1 MVCGQ
6 RMTFPDSRNAT
17 GGSTAF
23 AAAGVAFLLAGMLA
37 GCELP
42 SSLGEL
48 ARVFDGQTQDDR
60 AAAVGEQPHEDVE
73 AAAAAAL
80 RDEAAIRA
88 EPAEPTDAAVSKPT
102 RETILTAQTLL
113 ARLGYEPGPLDGLD
127 GPKTRDSV
135 RRYQADAGRSAD
147 GRVTKALVE
156 ALSEA
161 GRDDTGRAA
170 GLWLASKKA
179 LPVYAPGDTFVYSDG
194 RTETVTEIDG
204 ERVHWRSNDGTV
216 LTAYRNFILPAIRRD
231 TDLISEQT
239 TVDVGPGALWP
250 LKAGREVSFTA
261 TTEVAHKTQSS
272 PRGGSASRWHCL
284 VEAPRSVSVAAGTF
298 DALRV
303 VCRTSTPSAQGPSER
318 VWYYAPRIRHYV
330 RRQERYQNPGSEMD
344 VELVAVQ
351 LEGKSWP
358 PAARAGLGWALQ
370 EALET
375 KADGQ
380 SIEWSSSGVD
390 AKVTIAPTTALREA
404 ALREGAL
411 SEGGSPY
418 CRTFEQ
424 TVRGAAGTRIYPG
437 KACRS
442 ASGQWLIPGLETI
455 PQAAKSGS

>member
-1 MVCGQ
+1 M
-6 RMTFPDSRNAT
+6 
-17 GGSTAF
+17 
-23 AAAGVAFLLAGMLA
+23 AAGVALMLVGMLA

-42 SSLGEL
+42 SSLEEL
-48 ARVFDGQTQDDR
+48 AKVFEGQTQDDQ
-60 AAAVGEQPHEDVE
+60 ASTVMEQPQDDFEVE
-73 AAAAAAL
+73 AAAAL
-80 RDEAAIRA
+80 REVATEQAEAA
-88 EPAEPTDAAVSKPT
+88 DAAVPKPT
-102 RETILTAQTLL
+102 RETILTAQKLL
-113 ARLGYEPGPLDGLD
+113 AGLGDEPGPLDGLD
-127 GPKTRDSV
+127 GPKTRGAV
-135 RRYQADAGRSAD
+135 RRYQADAGLPAD

-156 ALSEA
+156 KLSEA
-161 GRDDTGRAA
+161 GRDNPARAA
-170 GLWLASKKA
+170 GLGLASKKA

-231 TDLISEQT
+231 TDLISVRT

-261 TTEVAHKTQSS
+261 NTEVAHKTQSS
-272 PRGGSASRWHCL
+272 SRGGSASRWHCL
-284 VEAPRSVSVAAGTF
+284 VEASRTVSVEAGTF

-330 RRQERYQNPGSEMD
+330 RRQERFEGPGSETD
-344 VELVAVQ
+344 VELVAVR
-351 LEGKSWP
+351 LEGKGWP

-380 SIEWSSSGVD
+380 SIEWGSSGVD
-390 AKVTIAPTTALREA
+390 DKVTIKSTA
-404 ALREGAL
+404 ALNE
-411 SEGGSPY
+411 SDSPY

-424 TVRGAAGTRIYPG
+424 TVRSGAGKRIYPG
-437 KACRS
+437 KACRN
-442 ASGQWLIPGLETI
+442 ASGQWLIPGLETR

>member
-1 MVCGQ
+1 M
-6 RMTFPDSRNAT
+6 
-17 GGSTAF
+17 
-23 AAAGVAFLLAGMLA
+23 LAGMLA

-42 SSLGEL
+42 SSLEEL
-48 ARVFDGQTQDDR
+48 AKIFEGQTEETQDDR
-60 AAAVGEQPHEDVE
+60 ASAVGEQPQEDAE
-73 AAAAAAL
+73 AEAAAAL
-80 RDEAAIRA
+80 RDEAATPA
-88 EPAEPTDAAVSKPT
+88 DPAEAADAAVPKPA

-113 ARLGYEPGPLDGLD
+113 AGLGYEPGPLDGLD
-127 GPKTRDSV
+127 GPKTRDAV
-135 RRYQADAGRSAD
+135 RRYQADAGLPGD

-156 ALSEA
+156 NLSEA
-161 GRDDTGRAA
+161 DRANRGSDNTGPDNTGRAG
-170 GLWLASKKA
+170 GLDLASKKA

-194 RTETVTEIDG
+194 RSETVTEIDG

-261 TTEVAHKTQSS
+261 NTEVTHKTRSS
-272 PRGGSASRWHCL
+272 PRGGSAARWHCL
-284 VEAPRSVSVAAGTF
+284 VEAPRTVSVAAGTF
-298 DALRV
+298 EALRV
-303 VCRTSTPSAQGPSER
+303 VCRTSTPSAQGPTER
-318 VWYYAPRIRHYV
+318 VWYYAPRIRHYL
-330 RRQERYQNPGSEMD
+330 RRQERFESPGSETPGSETD
-344 VELVAVQ
+344 VELVAVR
-351 LEGKSWP
+351 LEGKGWP

-380 SIEWSSSGVD
+380 SIEWGSSGVD
-390 AKVTIAPTTALREA
+390 ATVTIEPTA
-404 ALREGAL
+404 ALRK
-411 SEGGSPY
+411 SDSPY

-424 TVRGAAGTRIYPG
+424 TVRSAAGERIYPG

-442 ASGQWLIPGLETI
+442 AAGQWLIPGLESL

>member
-1 MVCGQ
+1 M
-6 RMTFPDSRNAT
+6 
-17 GGSTAF
+17 
-23 AAAGVAFLLAGMLA
+23 AAGVALMLTGMLA

-42 SSLGEL
+42 SSLEGL
-48 ARVFDGQTQDDR
+48 AKVFEGQTQDDQ
-60 AAAVGEQPHEDVE
+60 ASTVMEQPQDDFEAE
-73 AAAAAAL
+73 AAADL
-80 RDEAAIRA
+80 REVATERAEAA
-88 EPAEPTDAAVSKPT
+88 DAAVPKPT
-102 RETILTAQTLL
+102 RETILTAQKLL
-113 ARLGYEPGPLDGLD
+113 AGLGYEPGPLDGLD
-127 GPKTRDSV
+127 GPKTRGAV
-135 RRYQADAGRSAD
+135 RRYQADAGLPSN

-156 ALSEA
+156 TLSEA
-161 GRDDTGRAA
+161 DRDNTGRDNTGRAA
-170 GLWLASKKA
+170 GLGLASKKA

-261 TTEVAHKTQSS
+261 NTEVAHKTGSS

-284 VEAPRSVSVAAGTF
+284 VEAPRTVSVAAGTF

-303 VCRTSTPSAQGPSER
+303 VCRTSTPSAQGPTER

-330 RRQERYQNPGSEMD
+330 RRQEIFENPGSEAD

-375 KADGQ
+375 KSDGQ
-380 SIEWSSSGVD
+380 SIEWGSSGVD
-390 AKVTIAPTTALREA
+390 DKVTIKPTA
-404 ALREGAL
+404 AL
-411 SEGGSPY
+411 SESDSPY

-424 TVRGAAGTRIYPG
+424 TVRSGAGKRIYPG
-437 KACRS
+437 KACRN

>member
-1 MVCGQ
+1 M
-6 RMTFPDSRNAT
+6 
-17 GGSTAF
+17 
-23 AAAGVAFLLAGMLA
+23 AAGVALMLAGMLA

-42 SSLGEL
+42 SSLEEL
-48 ARVFDGQTQDDR
+48 AKVFEGETRDDQVSAVAAQPQD
-60 AAAVGEQPHEDVE
+60 DVE

-80 RDEAAIRA
+80 RDEAA
-88 EPAEPTDAAVSKPT
+88 EPAEAAVPKPT
-102 RETILTAQTLL
+102 RETILTAQKLL
-113 ARLGYEPGPLDGLD
+113 AGLGYAPGPLDGLD
-127 GPKTRDSV
+127 GPKTRGAV
-135 RRYQADAGRSAD
+135 RRYQADAGLPAD
-147 GRVTKALVE
+147 GRVTKTLVE
-156 ALSEA
+156 KLSEA
-161 GRDDTGRAA
+161 DHDDTDRDNTDRDDTGRDNTGRAA
-170 GLWLASKKA
+170 DLELASKKA

-231 TDLISEQT
+231 TNLISERT

-261 TTEVAHKTQSS
+261 NTEVAHKTRSS
-272 PRGGSASRWHCL
+272 PRGGSSARWNCL
-284 VEAPRSVSVAAGTF
+284 VEAPRTVSVAAGTF

-330 RRQERYQNPGSEMD
+330 RRQQRFENPGSETPGSETD

-390 AKVTIAPTTALREA
+390 AKVTIEPTA

-411 SEGGSPY
+411 SEGDSPY

-424 TVRGAAGTRIYPG
+424 TVRGGDGERIYPG

-442 ASGQWLIPGLETI
+442 ASGQWLIPGLETL

>member
-1 MVCGQ
+1 
-6 RMTFPDSRNAT
+6 MT
-17 GGSTAF
+17 
-23 AAAGVAFLLAGMLA
+23 AGVALMLAGMLA

-42 SSLGEL
+42 SSLDEL

-60 AAAVGEQPHEDVE
+60 AAAVGEQPKEDVE

-88 EPAEPTDAAVSKPT
+88 EPAEPADAAVPKPT
-102 RETILTAQTLL
+102 RETILTAQKFL
-113 ARLGYEPGPLDGLD
+113 AGLGYEPGPLDGLD
-127 GPKTRDSV
+127 GPKTRGAV
-135 RRYQADAGRSAD
+135 RRYQADAGQPAD
-147 GRVTKALVE
+147 GRVTKALIETLAE
-156 ALSEA
+156 ADRDNA
-161 GRDDTGRAA
+161 GRDSTGRAA
-170 GLWLASKKA
+170 GPGLASKKA

-216 LTAYRNFILPAIRRD
+216 RTAYRNFILPAIRRD
-231 TDLISEQT
+231 TDLVSERT

-261 TTEVAHKTQSS
+261 TTEVAHKTRSS
-272 PRGGSASRWHCL
+272 PRGGSASRWRCL

-318 VWYYAPRIRHYV
+318 VWYYAPRIRHYL
-330 RRQERYQNPGSEMD
+330 RRQERYEDPGSETD

-351 LEGKSWP
+351 LAGRSWP

-375 KADGQ
+375 KAEGQ

-390 AKVTIAPTTALREA
+390 AKVTIEPTTALREG
-404 ALREGAL
+404 ALREGA
-411 SEGGSPY
+411 SSAGGSPY

-424 TVRGAAGTRIYPG
+424 TVRGPAGARIYPG

>member
-1 MVCGQ
+1 ML
-6 RMTFPDSRNAT
+6 T
-17 GGSTAF
+17 
-23 AAAGVAFLLAGMLA
+23 GMLA

-42 SSLGEL
+42 SSLEEL
-48 ARVFDGQTQDDR
+48 AKVFEGQTQETGDDGTT
-60 AAAVGEQPHEDVE
+60 ALMEQPQDDVE
-73 AAAAAAL
+73 AEAAAAL
-80 RDEAAIRA
+80 RDEAT
-88 EPAEPTDAAVSKPT
+88 EPTEASETAVPKPT
-102 RETILTAQTLL
+102 RETVLTAQKLL
-113 ARLGYEPGPLDGLD
+113 AGLGYEPGPLDGLD
-127 GPKTRDSV
+127 GPKTRGAV
-135 RRYQADAGRSAD
+135 RRYQADAGLPSN

-156 ALSEA
+156 MLSEA
-161 GRDDTGRAA
+161 DRDNTGRAA
-170 GLWLASKKA
+170 GLGLASKKA

-231 TDLISEQT
+231 TDLISERT

-261 TTEVAHKTQSS
+261 NTEVAHKTRSS

-284 VEAPRSVSVAAGTF
+284 VEAPRTVSVAAGTF

-303 VCRTSTPSAQGPSER
+303 VCRTTTPSAQGPTER

-330 RRQERYQNPGSEMD
+330 RRQESFESPGSGVD

-351 LEGKSWP
+351 LAGKGWP

-375 KADGQ
+375 KSDGQ
-380 SIEWSSSGVD
+380 SIEWGSSGVD
-390 AKVTIAPTTALREA
+390 DKVTIKPTA
-404 ALREGAL
+404 AL
-411 SEGGSPY
+411 SESDSPY

-424 TVRGAAGTRIYPG
+424 TVRSGAGKRIYPG
-437 KACRS
+437 KACRN